1 MTMIEGTLSEWKN
14 WFMENRSESYSVLTS
29 LAINLDSLPLLM
41 RLFTAQDGKAP
52 KGALR
57 ITGSIWK
64 TKNVTPK
71 DDLIVL
77 YSKGSHPLVLCPPER
92 TSLSSHISEKSAQK
106 NPSQSQKLNS
116 TQKLTS
122 PYHWRCRVCS
132 EIGQSESLE
141 RHCGVNVRQLSPVSE
156 KIKLWFDDFL
166 EETTF
171 TFIPPNQLENMPGM
185 IEDCEKIDFAIQAGN
200 ELQQLISDL
209 VLTCPTFFEIYNPQ
223 TDHIRVSDLKNKN
236 KKGKGLMPSLDSA
249 LKYIRKDIPPM
260 KKAPKGG
267 PIEIGHIFDELLG
280 NITNSIS
287 AKSWN
292 KGSKA
297 MFDCTELGL
306 SVSGT
311 PDLDYKGIPVEMK
324 TTNSLM
330 IKGEEVGAYK
340 KIFKLKWKKNY
351 LPQLAMYSSAYEMDW
366 MLLLLISKNN
376 GHFSVIPVNT
386 KAKLAELRKEW
397 KEWAKDKKLMKKLE
411 KYLQV
416 NPDYRI

>member
-1 MTMIEGTLSEWKN
+1 VTMIAGTLSEWKD

-29 LAINLDSLPLLM
+29 LTINLDSLPLLI

-52 KGALR
+52 KGSLR

-92 TSLSSHISEKSAQK
+92 TLLNSHVSEKSAQSK
-106 NPSQSQKLNS
+106 PSQSQKSDS
-116 TQKLTS
+116 TQKLSS
-122 PYHWRCRVCS
+122 PYHWRCRICS

-141 RHCGVNVRQLSPVSE
+141 RHCGVYVRQLSPVSE
-156 KIKLWFDDFL
+156 KIKLWFDEFL

-171 TFIPPNQLENMPGM
+171 TFIPPNQLKNMPGM
-185 IEDCEKIDFAIQAGN
+185 IEDGDKIDFAIQAGN

-209 VLTCPTFFEIYNPQ
+209 VLTCPVFFEVYNPQ

-236 KKGKGLMPSLDSA
+236 KRGKGLIPSLDSA
-249 LKYIRKDIPPM
+249 LKYIEKEIPPM
-260 KKAPKGG
+260 KKAPEGG
-267 PIEIGHIFDELLG
+267 PIEIGHIFDELFG
-280 NITNSIS
+280 YITNSITS
-287 AKSWN
+287 NSWN
-292 KGSKA
+292 KGSKV
-297 MFDCTELGL
+297 MFNCTELGF

-311 PDLDYKGIPVEMK
+311 PDLEYKGIPVEMK

-330 IKGEEVGAYK
+330 IKGEEVGENNK
-340 KIFKLKWKKNY
+340 TFKFKWKKNY
-351 LPQLAMYSSAYEMDW
+351 LPQLAMYSSAHEMDW
-366 MLLLLISKNN
+366 MLLLLISKNS
-376 GHFSVIPVNT
+376 GRFSVIPVDPN
-386 KAKLAELRKEW
+386 AKLAELRKEW
-397 KEWAKDKKLMKKLE
+397 KEWSKDKKLMKKLE